1 MKKMYLIVASV
12 LLVAVASACNPSD
25 GQEIIA
31 TERVVA
37 GEEATP
43 GGFELPESFQLML
56 GVFALEETE
65 FAVTLDQASEMLTL
79 WKAFRSLST
88 SDTVAAAELEA
99 VVGQIQAT
107 FTREQTEAIAAMELT
122 QENIFEVAQDLGVI
136 PEGGFP
142 RGEGE
147 GFPEGG
153 FPEGGFQGVG
163 GFPGG
168 GGGPGGGGFPG
179 GGGPGGGGNL
189 DPEAIATLRAE
200 RSGISGF
207 GNRAGGFL
215 LDPLIELLEIRAAG
229 AE

>member
-1 MKKMYLIVASV
+1 MKKNGLIISS
-12 LLVAVASACNPSD
+12 LLLSALLAGCGQSD
-25 GQEIIA
+25 VQEIIA

-65 FAVTLDQASEMLTL
+65 IAVTPDQASEMLTM

-88 SDTVAAAELEA
+88 SDTVAAEELEA

-107 FTREQTEAIAAMELT
+107 FTPEQTEAIAAMELT

-153 FPEGGFQGVG
+153 FPEGGFQGGG
-163 GFPGG
+163 GFPGD

-179 GGGPGGGGNL
+179 GGGPAGGGNL

-200 RSGISGF
+200 RGGGAGF
-207 GNRAGGFL
+207 GFRAGGFL
-215 LDPLIELLEIRAAG
+215 LDPLIELLELRAG
-229 AE
+229 EDG